1 MSQDDYSDAFL
12 RDILLTVK
20 TIAMVG
26 ASDKETRPSYRVFGF
41 LLARGYHVIGVNPG
55 LAGKSAHGAAFFR
68 TLANVPGPINMV
80 DIFRNSAAAGGVVD
94 EALALNPRPW
104 VIWMQLGVRDEAAAA
119 RARALGVK
127 VVMNRCPKIEYER
140 LAIGKAS
147 SDVLLTRLRKRLRV
161 RDGQPQNDHGKGL
174 MQKPGPQRNL

>member
-1 MSQDDYSDAFL
+1 LEFLDRTKGRKLMSRDDYSDTFL

-41 LLARGYHVIGVNPG
+41 LLARGYRVIGVNPG
-55 LAGKSAHGAAFFR
+55 LAGKSVHGAAFFKS
-68 TLANVPGPINMV
+68 LADVPEPVDMV

-94 EALALNPRPW
+94 EALALDPKPW
-104 VIWMQLGVRDEAAAA
+104 VIWMQLGVRDDGAAA
-119 RARALGVK
+119 RARGVK

-140 LAIGKAS
+140 LAIGKA
-147 SDVLLTRLRKRLRV
+147 
-161 RDGQPQNDHGKGL
+161 
-174 MQKPGPQRNL
+174 

>member
-1 MSQDDYSDAFL
+1 MSRDDYSDTFL

-26 ASDKETRPSYRVFGF
+26 ASEKETRPSHVVFAY

-55 LAGKSAHGAAFFR
+55 LAGKSVHGAAFFKS
-68 TLANVPGPINMV
+68 LADVPGPIDMV

-94 EALALNPRPW
+94 EALALDPKPW
-104 VIWMQLGVRDEAAAA
+104 VIWMQLDVRDDTAAA

-140 LAIGKAS
+140 LAIGKA
-147 SDVLLTRLRKRLRV
+147 
-161 RDGQPQNDHGKGL
+161 
-174 MQKPGPQRNL
+174 